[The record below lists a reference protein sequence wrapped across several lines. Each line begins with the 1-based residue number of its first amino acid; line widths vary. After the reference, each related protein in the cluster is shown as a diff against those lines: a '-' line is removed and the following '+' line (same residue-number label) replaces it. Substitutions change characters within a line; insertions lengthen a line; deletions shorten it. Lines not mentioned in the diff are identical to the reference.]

1 MKKHNKKQILNQD
14 AKKQEA
20 QPKNVTTLKLGHF
33 QLNTSSFW
41 LTLVCILCGFILFQ
55 CAANIFMYN
64 KIMGEFLKHE
74 NEIVKTI
81 IEKK

>member
-1 MKKHNKKQILNQD
+1 MKKHSKKKILKQED
-14 AKKQEA
+14 KKQEV

-64 KIMGEFLKHE
+64 KIMSKFLEHE
-74 NEIVKTI
+74 NELVKTI
-81 IEKK
+81 IKK